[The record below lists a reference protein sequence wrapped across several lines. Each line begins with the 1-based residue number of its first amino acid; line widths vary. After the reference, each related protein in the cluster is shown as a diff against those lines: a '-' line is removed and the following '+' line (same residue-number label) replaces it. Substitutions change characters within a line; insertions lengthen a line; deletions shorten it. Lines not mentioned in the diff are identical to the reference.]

1 MPHARD
7 PELQRFY
14 RLEISAEGP
23 GEGECGGGSQ
33 TRDPAVDVCCGTTLS
48 TTNSVVVDRSSR
60 KAVMPVR
67 GCQKR
72 GMVRKVT
79 GRLIRLTHLPL
90 AMGSSNNS
98 SWSMVIE
105 EMFGGTTLR

>member
-1 MPHARD
+1 MDFEVAPSVAPILRYPLLASLTD
-7 PELQRFY
+7 
-14 RLEISAEGP
+14 
-23 GEGECGGGSQ
+23 CGS
-33 TRDPAVDVCCGTTLS
+33 CCGITLS
-48 TTNSVVVDRSSR
+48 TTSSVVVDRSSR

-79 GRLIRLTHLPL
+79 GRLIRATRLPL
-90 AMGSSNNS
+90 RMGSSNNS

-105 EMFGGTTLR
+105 EMFGGQH